1 MLDKKRNNEFE
12 AIRRLHLNNAM
23 KKIQMPAAMQQMA
36 CNTNQ
41 PMQAAMSNHGGCCGG
56 GSAHAHA
63 HTNCCSPPTPPQKS
77 GGHPLGFESFSLKEE
92 PVAEVTEI
100 DSGCESPQ
108 EQPSPL
114 VNIFII
120 FTLNL
125 PPTYPHLALNS
136 PSFYSYPTASLP
148 LHYLELTRT

>member
-36 CNTNQ
+36 CNATQ
-41 PMQAAMSNHGGCCGG
+41 PMQAAISNHGGCCGG

-63 HTNCCSPPTPPQKS
+63 HTNCCSPPTQPQKS

-114 VNIFII
+114 VNQYLTSLYPLFKFSSLCIHPHFTPILPELYPL
-120 FTLNL
+120 FTL
-125 PPTYPHLALNS
+125 ALS
-136 PSFYSYPTASLP
+136 
-148 LHYLELTRT
+148 

>member
-36 CNTNQ
+36 QNPGLPATI
-41 PMQAAMSNHGGCCGG
+41 SNHGCCGG

-63 HTNCCSPPTPPQKS
+63 HTNCCSPPTPQQRMEKS
-77 GGHPLGFESFSLKEE
+77 GHPLGFESFSLKEE

-114 VNIFII
+114 VNI
-120 FTLNL
+120 LS
-125 PPTYPHLALNS
+125 HLSHSQIAFS
-136 PSFYSYPTASLP
+136 PK
-148 LHYLELTRT
+148 

>member
-41 PMQAAMSNHGGCCGG
+41 PMQPAMSNHGGCCGG

-114 VNIFII
+114 VNILII
-120 FTLNL
+120 YIYPNFAPPYPHLTLTLPLPCHYPYRTLAL
-125 PPTYPHLALNS
+125 PPT
-136 PSFYSYPTASLP
+136 
-148 LHYLELTRT
+148 

>member
-36 CNTNQ
+36 CNATQ
-41 PMQAAMSNHGGCCGG
+41 PMQAAISNHGGCCGG

-114 VNIFII
+114 VNILII
-120 FTLNL
+120 YI
-125 PPTYPHLALNS
+125 YPHLTLNS
-136 PSFYSYPTASLP
+136 PSFYYSHPTASLP
-148 LHYLELTRT
+148 SPYLDLTRT

>member
-36 CNTNQ
+36 CNATQ
-41 PMQAAMSNHGGCCGG
+41 PMQAAISNHGGCCGG

-114 VNIFII
+114 VN
-120 FTLNL
+120 NHQ
-125 PPTYPHLALNS
+125 HL
-136 PSFYSYPTASLP
+136 PSFYPHFTLTLP
-148 LHYLELTRT
+148 LTHPHFTPSLSSHYPEVTLILP